1 MFTILPKPLRLKRR
15 GFVVARWATL
25 PMAGVVNGLMGLID
39 IREFRETNE
48 IRDISEIS
56 AVREIIPYSF
66 LTVTKYRYYSAS
78 IKIYFLSLLYY
89 FEIIS
94 TS

>member
-1 MFTILPKPLRLKRR
+1 M
-15 GFVVARWATL
+15 V
-25 PMAGVVNGLMGLID
+25 
-39 IREFRETNE
+39 REFREFRE
-48 IRDISEIS
+48 F
-56 AVREIIPYSF
+56 REIIPYSF
-66 LTVTKYRYYSAS
+66 LNVTKYRCYSAS